1 MKPHSHLLP
10 SPPTLLIQ
18 DLRLHMAFLLFTA
31 SHSRRWPAGQG
42 EGEPMLLKRSSP
54 HRGCFLVLL
63 GRPPLDSA
71 QRSNAKEQAVPTTR
85 ARPPLTRWALRPT
98 SRQFFSKWTECL
110 TTKTEQQYSYVNSQ
124 EKIVKSR

>member
-42 EGEPMLLKRSSP
+42 GRGTHAVKALIPPQRLLPRP
-54 HRGCFLVLL
+54 PGR
-63 GRPPLDSA
+63 RPPLDSA

-98 SRQFFSKWTECL
+98 SRQFFSKWTEVFNH
-110 TTKTEQQYSYVNSQ
+110 QN
-124 EKIVKSR
+124 